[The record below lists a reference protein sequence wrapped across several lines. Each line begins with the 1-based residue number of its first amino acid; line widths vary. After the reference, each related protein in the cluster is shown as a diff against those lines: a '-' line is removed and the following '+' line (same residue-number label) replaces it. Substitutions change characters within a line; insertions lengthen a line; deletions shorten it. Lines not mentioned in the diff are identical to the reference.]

1 MARRTR
7 QNRTM
12 PTFPST
18 KGRTFPT
25 EPLDHAEIRAIV
37 DACGRRSP
45 TGLRN
50 RALIVVLW
58 RAGLRLNE
66 ALDLV
71 PGDVG
76 GGFLAVRRGK
86 GGKARTVGMDPEAFA
101 VLERWLERRKQLGV
115 RNAPLFCTLKGGRL
129 DENYVRRMLRRMA
142 TRAEVEK
149 RVHPHGLRHTH
160 ANELAEEGVPMP
172 VIQAQLGH
180 ASLATT
186 ARYLQRVG
194 STPAVLAAMKRRGWG
209 APNSPSTCDAACG

>member
-1 MARRTR
+1 
-7 QNRTM
+7 M

-18 KGRTFPT
+18 KGRTFPPA
-25 EPLDHAEIRAIV
+25 PLSAVEVRSLV

-45 TGLRN
+45 TGIRN

-58 RAGLRLNE
+58 RTGLRLSE

-76 GGFLAVRRGK
+76 DGFLAVRRGK

-115 RNAPLFCTLKGGRL
+115 RSAPLFCTLKGGGL
-129 DENYVRRMLRRMA
+129 DENYVRRVLRRMA
-142 TRAEVEK
+142 TRAGVEK

-180 ASLATT
+180 SSLATT

-194 STPAVLAAMKRRGWG
+194 STPAVLRAMGQRAWG
-209 APNSPSTCDAACG
+209 ESNDPSTCNATCG